1 MLVKNLKV
9 TSTLIDQFSSHLIES
24 LEFDPKPFIKAFET
38 TIDHLIRLRDGVEE
52 EIIQL
57 EADERRVSTQ
67 YRERMEDLSAT
78 FNDIHGMFEHLEAR
92 ISQVGNTAIQIGEQ
106 LETVDKQ
113 RTRAIEARELIEY
126 YLEFASQRVDR
137 LEDLRMS
144 GPEDQLKAST

>member
-1 MLVKNLKV
+1 
-9 TSTLIDQFSSHLIES
+9 
-24 LEFDPKPFIKAFET
+24 
-38 TIDHLIRLRDGVEE
+38 
-52 EIIQL
+52 
-57 EADERRVSTQ
+57 
-67 YRERMEDLSAT
+67 MEDLSAT